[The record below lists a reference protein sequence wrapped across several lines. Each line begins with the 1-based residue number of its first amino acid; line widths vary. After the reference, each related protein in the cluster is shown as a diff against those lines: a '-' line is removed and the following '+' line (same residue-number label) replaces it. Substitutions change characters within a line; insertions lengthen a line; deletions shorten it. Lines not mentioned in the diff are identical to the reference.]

1 MADGDPLAW
10 PPTLADYK
18 AYAGITDM
26 TDDQVITTNL
36 ASAVATQRHELN
48 LPDMLLEGT
57 DDGLVT
63 ATFLR
68 VDRLRARRNSP
79 DGIVGFGEF
88 GPARVSGADPDVV
101 DLEAPYRPFVF
112 GAGR

>member
-10 PPTLADYK
+10 PPTLEAYK
-18 AYAGITDM
+18 TYAGISDTV
-26 TDDQVITTNL
+26 DDQVISTSL

-48 LPDMLLEGT
+48 LPDELLEGS

-79 DGIVGFGEF
+79 DGVVGFGEF
-88 GPARVSGADPDVV
+88 GPARVSPVDPDVAE
-101 DLEAPYRPFVF
+101 LESPYRTFVF
-112 GAGR
+112 GAPV